1 MEHVVLTQSQVN
13 TLYDMFSHLV
23 MILNKYGIEWVAT
36 DGTLL
41 GAIRDGGFI
50 PWDDDIDI
58 AIKKTSFNLL
68 KHLEFIITKANTY
81 KLVRVGKYAKL
92 KYDDLW
98 IDIFLLD
105 DEWGFPQN
113 HFKNLSFREGEVYPI
128 RKVMFGDIEI
138 NIPHK
143 SEEYLHRILPEWD
156 KYAIIY
162 NHKSKSK
169 IKMSFKD
176 HPELLKPFLPD
187 N

>member
-1 MEHVVLTQSQVN
+1 MEHVVLTESQVN

-23 MILNKYGIEWVAT
+23 MILNKYAIEWIAT

-41 GAIRDGGFI
+41 GAIRGCGFI

-81 KLVRVGKYAKL
+81 QLVRVGKYAKL

-105 DEWGFPQN
+105 DEWGFPQQ
-113 HFKNLSFREGEVYPI
+113 HFHNLSFKEGEVYPI
-128 RKVMFGDIEI
+128 RKTMFGDIEI

-162 NHKSKSK
+162 NHKSKNKKK
-169 IKMSFKD
+169 ISLKD
-176 HPELLKPFLPD
+176 IYD
-187 N
+187 YT

>member
-1 MEHVVLTQSQVN
+1 MDYAVLNQSQVN
-13 TLYDMFSHLV
+13 TLYDMFEHLV
-23 MILNKYGIEWVAT
+23 LNLNKYAIEWIAT

-41 GAIRDGGFI
+41 GSIRNKGFI

-58 AIKKTSFNLL
+58 AIKKSSFNLL
-68 KHLEFIITKANTY
+68 KHLEFIITKSNTY
-81 KLVRVGKYAKL
+81 QLVRVGKYAKL

-105 DEWGFPQN
+105 DDWIFPQK
-113 HFKNLSFREGEVYPI
+113 HFANISFLPHEVYPI
-128 RKVMFGDIEI
+128 RKSMFGHIEI

-156 KYAIIY
+156 KYAVIY
-162 NHKSKSK
+162 NHKNKHK

-176 HPELLKPFLPD
+176 HPELLKPFLSD